1 MQFYEIRCKN
11 CGKKLLT
18 YSQSSF
24 RKYESPVKNA
34 RNAVFAM
41 PIRL

>member
-24 RKYESPVKNA
+24 RKYESPVKKCKKCGFRYA
-34 RNAVFAM
+34 D
-41 PIRL
+41 